1 MTDFPVPLDDL
12 ISHVKV
18 LRPDGGP
25 LDRLSGAV
33 TVADRLGEHADA
45 LVGYFVDQARRSG
58 ASWSQIGASMGVSK
72 QAAQQRFVA
81 RDDDLVPETKLFAR
95 FTPRARNAV
104 AAAGRMAASAQA
116 DSVDVAH
123 IAAGLLAEPEGLA
136 AKTIHRLGVTDEQVY
151 GVLGVGPVTGSY
163 DSDPVALRELE
174 FSDASK
180 AAFRGTLK
188 SALRLG
194 HNYIGTEHLLLGVL
208 SLENDTTE
216 RMTGLGLSAG
226 LVDQALAIELASF
239 RLDRERGTA

>member
-1 MTDFPVPLDDL
+1 
-12 ISHVKV
+12 
-18 LRPDGGP
+18 
-25 LDRLSGAV
+25 
-33 TVADRLGEHADA
+33 
-45 LVGYFVDQARRSG
+45 
-58 ASWSQIGASMGVSK
+58 
-72 QAAQQRFVA
+72 
-81 RDDDLVPETKLFAR
+81 
-95 FTPRARNAV
+95 
-104 AAAGRMAASAQA
+104 MAASALA

-216 RMTGLGLSAG
+216 RMTGLGLSGG